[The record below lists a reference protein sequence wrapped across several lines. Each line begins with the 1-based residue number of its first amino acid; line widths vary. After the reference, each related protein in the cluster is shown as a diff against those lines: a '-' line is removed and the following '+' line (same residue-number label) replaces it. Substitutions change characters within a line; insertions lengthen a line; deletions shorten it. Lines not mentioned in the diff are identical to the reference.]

1 MACELGRGPRQK
13 NGKILT
19 ELSFFAGLKILISAP
34 EVPFLLP
41 PNWLKWGRFSQ
52 FGGTRNGTSGAKIK
66 ILRPPTP
73 PN

>member
-1 MACELGRGPRQK
+1 MVDLANYGVSGEYGGSAEP
-13 NGKILT
+13 GGY
-19 ELSFFAGLKILISAP
+19 GLPGESDDSGDTG
-34 EVPFLLP
+34 EMV
-41 PNWLKWGRFSQ
+41 RFSQ

>member
-1 MACELGRGPRQK
+1 MLWPVLKGKRGK
-13 NGKILT
+13 NIKKMQNGT
-19 ELSFFAGLKILISAP
+19 LKLA
-34 EVPFLLP
+34 
-41 PNWLKWGRFSQ
+41 KMGRFSQ